1 MRMGAGRGAAHMIPF
16 LIRRLIGGVIVVWV
30 VSVVTF
36 GIFQIGPIVT
46 GADAAY
52 LYTGKNTT
60 PAAVAAV
67 REKLGLNRPIPVQYG
82 LFVKGIVAGREYTD
96 GVTTVKCKAPC
107 LGYSFSYEQPVVSL
121 IEDRLPITVSIAI
134 GAFVLWLVG
143 GVLIGIVSA
152 LNRGRFVDRAGMV
165 FALLGVS
172 LPVFF
177 TGLLLLFTFSY
188 GPTWLRLFPNI
199 GYVGFT
205 TNPIRWASNLMLLW
219 ITLALSYAAL
229 YARLTR
235 ANVMETMSED
245 YIRTATAK
253 GLPRRTVIIKHGL
266 RAALTPIVTIA
277 GLDLGGLLGGAILV
291 ETVFSFPGLGLM
303 SYQAI
308 NNSDLPIIMGVTI
321 VGALFIVVANIFV
334 DIVYVYV
341 DPRVRLN

>member
-1 MRMGAGRGAAHMIPF
+1 VGASRYGESMIQF
-16 LIRRLIGGVIVVWV
+16 LIRRIIGGILVVWV

-36 GIFQIGPIVT
+36 AIFQIGPIVT
-46 GADAAY
+46 HASAAY

-60 PAAVAAV
+60 PAAVHAV
-67 REKLGLNRPIPVQYG
+67 EQKLGLDKPIPVQYG

-96 GVTTVKCKAPC
+96 GVTDVKCHAPC
-107 LGYSFSYEQPVVSL
+107 LGYSFSYDEPVLGL

-134 GAFVLWLVG
+134 GAFVMWLVG
-143 GVLIGIVSA
+143 GVLIGVVSA
-152 LNRGRFVDRAGMV
+152 LNRGRFADRAGMV

-177 TGLLLLFTFSY
+177 TGLLLLYVFSY
-188 GPTWLRLFPNI
+188 GPAYLRLFPDP

-205 TNPIRWASNLMLLW
+205 TNPVKWASNLVLLW
-219 ITLALSYAAL
+219 VTLALSYAAL

-253 GLPRRTVIIKHGL
+253 GLPRRTVIVKHGL

-291 ETVFSFPGLGLM
+291 ETVFSYPGLGLM

-308 NNSDLPIIMGVTI
+308 QTSDLPIIMGVTI
-321 VGALFIVVANIFV
+321 VGALFIVAANILV
-334 DIVYVYV
+334 DILYVFV
-341 DPRVRLN
+341 DPRVRLS